1 MERSRSTTK
10 ILRNAGIA
18 FVLGASLFGT
28 PSFAQKEG
36 LARET
41 LEQLVSVPP
50 SDLSDSDLALR
61 IQLNRRL
68 LNDNVSE
75 IGGIKLRN
83 LLRADRQEM
92 RKRGKSEDTQQ
103 EAAADTPAEEPQAA
117 EEEPAAEQQ
126 NENQRKRAE
135 RRAAKEQAAQE
146 KAAQE
151 QAAREAAAEA
161 ERKQQEAAAAKA
173 AADKAAAER
182 AAAEQAAAEAEA
194 KRAAEQQQS
203 NQQQRPNRSARQSL
217 QDKRASADLNV
228 AELRQRISET
238 EDLLK
243 NDGIRRALK
252 RSLNDRVEADRA
264 ALESKLAT
272 RQDRR
277 NDRQAARTETR
288 QERREARQ
296 AERQAARE
304 AELEAQRQAERQENR
319 NNRQAGNQQ
328 ARRLLEDQR
337 PASQLGLPE
346 LRERVQRTRDALQA
360 ENMRQNLNQRLLA
373 RLSEDRDEL
382 RNRVAQREG
391 RSRDGQAREQ
401 VLENRN
407 ARNELLSDQRP
418 SRRLGDRQL
427 DRRIEQASSLLESG
441 RIRPAVRANLQQ
453 MLRSDRA
460 EKRERLLQAR
470 EDRRRNLRR
479 QARQP
484 RDFTIELGQ
493 SEIRFNLD
501 IVAAEEDNDTIQ
513 QQLLA
518 APRREISRQYTL
530 NEFRQRPELRDF
542 MPGIELDT
550 IRFGS
555 NEAFIREEEISN
567 LDAIGEII
575 EEVVYSQPGEVFLI
589 EGHTDAVGSD
599 GYNYALSEERA
610 LAVREALLDY
620 FNIPAESLVAIGY
633 GERYL
638 RIPTPFAEQENRRV
652 SVRRITP
659 LLSSN

>member
-50 SDLSDSDLALR
+50 GDLSDSDLALR

-68 LNDNVSE
+68 LNDNVAE

-103 EAAADTPAEEPQAA
+103 EAAAETPAEEPQAA

-126 NENQRKRAE
+126 NDRQRRRAE
-135 RRAAKEQAAQE
+135 RRAAEEQAAQE
-146 KAAQE
+146 KAAQD
-151 QAAREAAAEA
+151 QAAQDAAAEA
-161 ERKQQEAAAAKA
+161 ERKQQEAAAARAAADKA
-173 AADKAAAER
+173 AAAQAASDKAAAER
-182 AAAEQAAAEAEA
+182 AAAEQATAEAEA
-194 KRAAEQQQS
+194 RRAAEQQQS
-203 NQQQRPNRSARQSL
+203 NQQPRPNRSARQAL
-217 QDKRASADLNV
+217 QDDRASANLNV
-228 AELRQRISET
+228 AELRQRIADT
-238 EDLLK
+238 EELLK
-243 NDGIRRALK
+243 NNDLRRALK
-252 RSLNDRVEADRA
+252 RSLNDRVKADRA
-264 ALESKLAT
+264 ALESKLAN
-272 RQDRR
+272 RQDQR
-277 NDRQAARTETR
+277 NDRQADRTENR
-288 QERREARQ
+288 QERR
-296 AERQAARE
+296 
-304 AELEAQRQAERQENR
+304 AERQENR
-319 NNRQAGNQQ
+319 QDRRADNQVARQ
-328 ARRLLEDQR
+328 LLEDQR

-346 LRERVQRTRDALQA
+346 LRDRVHRTRDALQA
-360 ENMRQNLNQRLLA
+360 ENMGDNLNQRLLA

-391 RSRDGQAREQ
+391 RSRDGQVREQ

-418 SRRLGDRQL
+418 SRRLDDRQL
-427 DRRIEQASSLLESG
+427 DRRIEQTGSLLESG
-441 RIRPAVRANLQQ
+441 RLRPAVRANLQQ

-479 QARQP
+479 EARQP

-493 SEIRFNLD
+493 SGIRFNLD

-530 NEFRQRPELRDF
+530 NEFRQRPELRDI

-555 NEAFIREEEISN
+555 NEAFIRAEEISN

>member
-10 ILRNAGIA
+10 IIRNAGIA
-18 FVLGASLFGT
+18 IVLGASLFGT
-28 PSFAQKEG
+28 SSFAQKEG

-41 LEQLVSVPP
+41 LEQLVSVSPG
-50 SDLSDSDLALR
+50 DLSDSDLALR

-83 LLRADRQEM
+83 LLRADRKEM

-103 EAAADTPAEEPQAA
+103 EAAAETPAEEPQAA

-126 NENQRKRAE
+126 NDRQRKRAE
-135 RRAAKEQAAQE
+135 RRAAKEREAQE

-151 QAAREAAAEA
+151 QAAQDAAAEA

-173 AADKAAAER
+173 AADKAAAAQAASDKAAAER
-182 AAAEQAAAEAEA
+182 AAADQAAAEAEA
-194 KRAAEQQQS
+194 RRAAEQQQS
-203 NQQQRPNRSARQSL
+203 NQQSRPNRSARQSL
-217 QDKRASADLNV
+217 QDDRASANLNV
-228 AELRQRISET
+228 AELRQRIADT
-238 EDLLK
+238 EDILK
-243 NDGIRRALK
+243 GNGLRRALK
-252 RSLNDRVEADRA
+252 RSLNDRVKADRA
-264 ALESKLAT
+264 ALERKLAN
-272 RQDRR
+272 RQNRN
-277 NDRQAARTETR
+277 NDRQADRTENR
-288 QERREARQ
+288 QERR
-296 AERQAARE
+296 
-304 AELEAQRQAERQENR
+304 AERQENR
-319 NNRQAGNQQ
+319 NDRRADNQQ
-328 ARRLLEDQR
+328 ARQLLEDQR

-360 ENMRQNLNQRLLA
+360 ENMGKNLNKRLLA

-382 RNRVAQREG
+382 RSRVAQREG
-391 RSRDGQAREQ
+391 RSTDRQARDQ
-401 VLENRN
+401 VLDNRN

-418 SRRLGDRQL
+418 SRRLDDRQL
-427 DRRIEQASSLLESG
+427 DRRIEQTSTLLESG

-453 MLRSDRA
+453 MLRNDRA

-470 EDRRRNLRR
+470 DDRRRKLRR
-479 QARQP
+479 QARRP
-484 RDFTIELGQ
+484 RDFGIELGQ
-493 SEIRFNLD
+493 SGIRFNLD
-501 IVAAEEDNDTIQ
+501 IVAAEEDNETIQ

-518 APRREISRQYTL
+518 PPRREIRRQYTL
-530 NEFRQRPELRDF
+530 NEFRQRPELRDV

-610 LAVREALLDY
+610 LAVKEALLDY

-638 RIPTPFAEQENRRV
+638 RLPTPFAEQENRRV

>member
-10 ILRNAGIA
+10 NLRNAGIA

-41 LEQLVSVPP
+41 LEQLVSVAPG
-50 SDLSDSDLALR
+50 DLSDSDLALR

-83 LLRADRQEM
+83 LLRADRKEM
-92 RKRGKSEDTQQ
+92 RNRGKSEDTQQ
-103 EAAADTPAEEPQAA
+103 EAAAETPAEEPQAA
-117 EEEPAAEQQ
+117 EEPAAEQQ
-126 NENQRKRAE
+126 NDRQRQRAE

-146 KAAQE
+146 KADQQRAAQD
-151 QAAREAAAEA
+151 AAAEA

-173 AADKAAAER
+173 AADKAAAAQ
-182 AAAEQAAAEAEA
+182 AAADKTAADQAAAEAEA
-194 KRAAEQQQS
+194 RRAAEQQQS
-203 NQQQRPNRSARQSL
+203 NQQPRPNRSARQSL
-217 QDKRASADLNV
+217 QDNRASADLNV
-228 AELRQRISET
+228 AELRQRISDT
-238 EDLLK
+238 EGLLQ
-243 NDGIRRALK
+243 NDDIRRALK
-252 RSLNDRVEADRA
+252 RSLNDRVKADRA
-264 ALESKLAT
+264 ALESKLAN

-277 NDRQAARTETR
+277 DDKQAERTENR
-288 QERREARQ
+288 QERREERQADRQ
-296 AERQAARE
+296 AERQA
-304 AELEAQRQAERQENR
+304 ERQGNR
-319 NNRQAGNQQ
+319 NDRRADNQLARQ
-328 ARRLLEDQR
+328 LLEDQR

-346 LRERVQRTRDALQA
+346 LRDRVQRTRDALQA
-360 ENMRQNLNQRLLA
+360 ENMGDNLNQRLLA

-382 RNRVAQREG
+382 RGRVAQREG
-391 RSRDGQAREQ
+391 RSRDRQVREQ
-401 VLENRN
+401 VLDNRN
-407 ARNELLSDQRP
+407 ARDELLSDQRP
-418 SRRLGDRQL
+418 SRRLDDSQL
-427 DRRIEQASSLLESG
+427 DRRIEQAGSLLENG
-441 RIRPAVRANLQQ
+441 RMRPAVRANLER
-453 MLRSDRA
+453 MLVSDRA

-493 SEIRFNLD
+493 SGIRFNLD
-501 IVAAEEDNDTIQ
+501 IVAAEEDNETIQ

-518 APRREISRQYTL
+518 PPRQEIRRQYTL
-530 NEFRQRPELRDF
+530 NEFRQRPELRDV

-555 NEAFIREEEISN
+555 NEAFIRAEEVSN

-589 EGHTDAVGSD
+589 EGHTDAVGSE

-610 LAVREALLDY
+610 LAVKEALLDY

-638 RIPTPFAEQENRRV
+638 RLPTPYAEQENRRV